1 MTITNS
7 RKEGC
12 KRLNVPQLMVIS
24 ERESEEYFAQK
35 QNYNQLKITRID
47 LIQQINIPSTRPETD
62 LLESWLVGLLNLDRT
77 LPIRL

>member
-1 MTITNS
+1 MTIINS

-35 QNYNQLKITRID
+35 QNYNQLEITRID